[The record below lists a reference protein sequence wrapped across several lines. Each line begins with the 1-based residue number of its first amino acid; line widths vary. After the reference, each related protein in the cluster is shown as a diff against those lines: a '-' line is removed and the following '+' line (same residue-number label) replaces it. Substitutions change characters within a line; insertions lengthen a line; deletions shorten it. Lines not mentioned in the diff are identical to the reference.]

1 MKFQGNFKEIS
12 RKFQGLFKGF
22 SRVFKLKK
30 FQGCFESVSRKF
42 TGCLMCINK
51 LGLSCAKLS
60 SSWNKTLI
68 QLTLMKLVLLHLLSA
83 PPFPFTHI

>member
-12 RKFQGLFKGF
+12 RKFKGLFKGF
-22 SRVFKLKK
+22 SRVFKFKK

-51 LGLSCAKLS
+51 LGLSCAKLKAS
-60 SSWNKTLI
+60 CGEPDLD
-68 QLTLMKLVLLHLLSA
+68 LVW
-83 PPFPFTHI
+83 